1 LRNIVD
7 KQSRFISVSAKFA
20 KDIIGLIIVD
30 YNWWFI
36 NEAEV
41 KSWCNETMKDGWVRQ
56 GMIINFDN
64 EENRLQFLLRW
75 GS

>member
-1 LRNIVD
+1 
-7 KQSRFISVSAKFA
+7 VSAKFA

-36 NEAEV
+36 NESEV
-41 KSWCNETMKDGWVRQ
+41 KSWCNETMKDGWTRQ
-56 GMIINFDN
+56 GMIINFND

>member
-1 LRNIVD
+1 VN
-7 KQSRFISVSAKFA
+7 AKFVH
-20 KDIIGLIIVD
+20 DMIGLIIVD

-36 NEAEV
+36 NEAEL
-41 KSWCNETMKDGWVRQ
+41 KSWCNETMKGSWVRQ